1 MRSIAVC
8 LVLAAVV
15 VCAGCGR
22 KERKERSAEADRLAQ
37 AEGKVEVL
45 VDSGKLSDPD
55 KLKGLLPKSLPGMKR
70 LEKAS
75 GRKVGAIGRR
85 VTRGE
90 VSFEGAEGELVDMSI
105 TDASGAKG
113 LAAVPDAEWLT
124 KDVKEDTDT
133 KFASV
138 ERKDGR
144 RMYKEYNL
152 NTRHGKVGILVGD
165 RFVVEIS
172 GLNVEYQSIEALTNS
187 IPFDTL
193 ERMAG
198 AK

>member
-1 MRSIAVC
+1 MAVC
-8 LVLAAVV
+8 VVLAAVV
-15 VCAGCGR
+15 ALTGCGR
-22 KERKERSAEADRLAQ
+22 KERKEQAAEVERLAQ
-37 AEGKVEVL
+37 AGGKEEVL
-45 VDSGKLSDPD
+45 VDSSKLSDPD

-75 GRKVGAIGRR
+75 GGKIGSIGRR
-85 VTRGE
+85 VSRGE
-90 VSFEGAEGELVDMSI
+90 VSFEGAEGELFDMSI

-113 LAAVPDAEWLT
+113 LAAVPDAEWLI

-133 KFASV
+133 KFAAV

-152 NTRHGKVGILVGD
+152 NTRQGKVGILVGD
-165 RFVVEIS
+165 RFVVQIT

-187 IPFDTL
+187 IPFATL

-198 AK
+198 AE